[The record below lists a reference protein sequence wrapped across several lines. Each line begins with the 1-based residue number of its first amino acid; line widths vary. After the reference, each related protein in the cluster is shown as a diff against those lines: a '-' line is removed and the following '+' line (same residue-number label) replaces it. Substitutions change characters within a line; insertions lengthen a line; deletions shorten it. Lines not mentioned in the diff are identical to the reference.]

1 MVGSYRQ
8 TRTACNMNA
17 VTAPMQ
23 QLFER
28 SRQWNCSLTDVRF
41 ARTMDDND
49 PLRGFRQQFHYPK
62 LRGLPSSL
70 GSFCTSYHLDTMQ

>member
-1 MVGSYRQ
+1 
-8 TRTACNMNA
+8 MNA